1 MLLFLACGLDENFL
15 GGLCC
20 PEGQVNTGLGVT
32 PATGCADSCTS
43 EISENIDGVCKCG
56 HDKAMYSKLDG
67 TPLCCDEGQVQNG
80 DECADQCPPSMPLPV
95 GGICSCGNDKTMF
108 TKLDGSALCCDE
120 GQVNNGDTCADEC
133 PLDKV
138 RLDNVCCDEGKV
150 NDAGT
155 CVDVCSGGQDVT
167 NGVCGK

>member
-1 MLLFLACGLDENFL
+1 
-15 GGLCC
+15 
-20 PEGQVNTGLGVT
+20 
-32 PATGCADSCTS
+32 
-43 EISENIDGVCKCG
+43 
-56 HDKAMYSKLDG
+56 
-67 TPLCCDEGQVQNG
+67 
-80 DECADQCPPSMPLPV
+80 
-95 GGICSCGNDKTMF
+95 MF

-120 GQVNNGDTCADEC
+120 GQVNNGDTCADQCSDEMPVLVGGTC
-133 PLDKV
+133 GCALDKV